1 MRGSRPGTPSCLQ
14 RVGAFWIRT
23 RLALAQGTAFLNR
36 LGLVSRILVI
46 VLAFVPVSLTL
57 STFYGPTDALFNIL
71 LGALWPFPFIPWLI
85 QADHIWRR
93 RKRTGSGDRP

>member
-1 MRGSRPGTPSCLQ
+1 MRGSRPGAPSCLQ

-46 VLAFVPVSLTL
+46 ALAFVPVSLAL
-57 STFYGPTDALFNIL
+57 STFYGPMDALFNIL
-71 LGALWPFPFIPWLI
+71 LAGLWPFLFIPWLVR
-85 QADHIWRR
+85 AKHVWRR
-93 RKRTGSGDRP
+93 SK